1 MSMDYEGYK
10 QLWYVEVVH
19 ALPIF
24 LRNSLRLIHELHLGK
39 CSTHAAQSEYLLL
52 VRFDECARIFLVQ
65 LICFNC
71 Q

>member
-24 LRNSLRLIHELHLGK
+24 LRNSLRLTFTNYISENAARTLRSP
-39 CSTHAAQSEYLLL
+39 STSS
-52 VRFDECARIFLVQ
+52 
-65 LICFNC
+65 
-71 Q
+71 